1 LHILWTPLFRR
12 DFQDL
17 TPDVQVRAERA
28 IRLLAENPRH
38 PSLRSKKMQGVESIW
53 EASVTLSYRIT
64 YEVSGETLVL
74 RRIGTHDILRKE
86 KG

>member
-1 LHILWTPLFRR
+1 LRIRWTPLFAR
-12 DFQDL
+12 DFQNL
-17 TPDVQVRAERA
+17 PGEVQARAERA
-28 IRLLAENPRH
+28 IRLLTENPQY
-38 PSLRSKKMQGVESIW
+38 PSLRSKKMRGVENIW

-86 KG
+86 KR